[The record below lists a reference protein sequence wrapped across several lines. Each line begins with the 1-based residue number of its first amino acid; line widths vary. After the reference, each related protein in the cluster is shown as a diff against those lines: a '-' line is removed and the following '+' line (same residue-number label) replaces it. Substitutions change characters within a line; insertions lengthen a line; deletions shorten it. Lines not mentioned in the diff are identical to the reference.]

1 MEAETGLL
9 VHTERRLGG
18 THRRQ
23 CRAVNFVVIDEIH
36 VLQHAQDGWT
46 EQKDGSERLSV
57 SKCTPLPLGVAHSQL
72 GTS

>member
-9 VHTERRLGG
+9 VHGEEGWGYTPG
-18 THRRQ
+18 Q

-36 VLQHAQDGWT
+36 VLQHAQDGLDRAEGWIRET
-46 EQKDGSERLSV
+46 VSFKMHPTPFGSGP
-57 SKCTPLPLGVAHSQL
+57 TPQL